1 MTPSIRPIVA
11 LVLSVVFTGTPASGQ
26 TGTSRPAP
34 AAPRA
39 PALAVPF
46 TQFRLPNGLHVILHE
61 DHTVPVASVNVWYHV
76 GSAREK
82 PGRTGFAHLFE
93 HLMFEGSA
101 HVKEGE
107 FDTLLEAAGA
117 TNNGSTNTDR
127 TNYFIDVPSTS
138 LDLALFLE
146 SDRMGYLL
154 DSMSPARVNGQRD
167 VVKNERRQSIEN
179 APYGMASIE
188 IDRMAFPEG
197 HPYRWPTI
205 GYMED
210 LTAASYEDV
219 VEFFKKYYGPGNA
232 SLVIAGDIDPAKTRA
247 LVEKWFS
254 DVKAGTEAVPAID
267 HPHAQLNEVKRKT
280 MEDRVQLPRLY
291 LTWLTPSLY
300 KPGDAE
306 LDVVS
311 QILAGGKNSRLYKRL
326 VYDLQIAQDVSAF
339 QASAALDSQ
348 FQIIVTSRPPDAGTT
363 SQALVDRIRT
373 IVDEELATLQKTPP
387 AAREFER
394 AINQIEASFYNRM
407 ESVGGFSGKGNQL
420 NAYYVATGNPDYFNE
435 DLARY
440 RSLTASDVQAAAA
453 FWLPASRR
461 VELTVVPIK
470 TGPPPAKLDEASG
483 ARTGRQVGEAVK
495 DR

>member
-1 MTPSIRPIVA
+1 MTLSRFLIAAA
-11 LVLSVVFTGTPASGQ
+11 LMSMSPQTPAAPPPP
-26 TGTSRPAP
+26 RPAP
-34 AAPRA
+34 AAPRST
-39 PALAVPF
+39 LNVPF
-46 TQFRLPNGLHVILHE
+46 TQFTLPNGLHVILHE
-61 DHTVPVASVNVWYHV
+61 DHTVPLATVNVWYHV

-82 PGRTGFAHLFE
+82 PGRTGLAHLFE
-93 HLMFEGSA
+93 HLMFEGSG

-117 TNNGSTNTDR
+117 TNNGSTETDR
-127 TNYFIDVPSTS
+127 TNYYIDAPSNA

-154 DSMSPARVNGQRD
+154 DAMSPERVNGQRD
-167 VVKNERRQSIEN
+167 VVKNERRQSYEN

-188 IDRMAFPEG
+188 IDKLLYPEG

-219 VEFFKKYYGPGNA
+219 VEFFRKYYQPANA
-232 SLVIAGDIDPAKTRA
+232 SLVVAGDIDPVKTRA
-247 LVEKWFS
+247 SIEKWFS
-254 DVKAGTEAVPAID
+254 DVKPGTAPVPPVD
-267 HPHAQLNEVKRKT
+267 YPHAMLTGVSRKT
-280 MEDRVQLPRLY
+280 IEDRVQLPRLY
-291 LTWLTPSLY
+291 LSWLTPALF

-306 LDVVS
+306 LDAVS

-348 FQIIVTSRPPDAGTT
+348 FQIVVTARPPDATTT
-363 SQALVDRIRT
+363 STALIDRIRT
-373 IVDEELATLQKTPP
+373 IVDEEIAALQKSPP
-387 AAREFER
+387 SPREFER

-407 ESVGGFSGKGNQL
+407 ESVGGFTGVGNQL
-420 NAYYVATGNPDYFNE
+420 NAYYTETGNPDYFNE

-440 RSLTASDVQAAAA
+440 RALSAGDVQAAAA
-453 FWLPASRR
+453 FWLPADRR
-461 VELTVVPIK
+461 VELMVEPMK
-470 TGPPPAKLDEASG
+470 SPKAGDPGKDE
-483 ARTGRQVGEAVK
+483 
-495 DR
+495 